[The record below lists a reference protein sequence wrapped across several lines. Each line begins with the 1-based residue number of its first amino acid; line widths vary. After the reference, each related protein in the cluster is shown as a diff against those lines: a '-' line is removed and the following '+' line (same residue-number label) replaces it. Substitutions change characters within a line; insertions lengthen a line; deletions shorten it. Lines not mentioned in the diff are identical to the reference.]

1 MAGKSISLFGSI
13 AEQAI
18 KSVSKT
24 VINISSQLN
33 TPEIQKSL
41 EGSEK
46 GIKNI
51 NNFLKGIHDLINN
64 ILDTLKPSELIKLSV
79 LTKILD
85 KVKFNKAEFFN
96 TCLENVDFSS
106 CDISEIRIDKE
117 SIKGIII
124 DRFQAECIV
133 QMFGVKIKF

>member
-1 MAGKSISLFGSI
+1 MVGTNFIESSLKDVQFDNCDCRYVNFADSKI
-13 AEQAI
+13 NNLII
-18 KSVSKT
+18 KSSNFNEASFNETK
-24 VINISSQLN
+24 
-33 TPEIQKSL
+33 
-41 EGSEK
+41 
-46 GIKNI
+46 IKNI
-51 NNFLKGIHDLINN
+51 
-64 ILDTLKPSELIKLSV
+64 ELN
-79 LTKILD
+79 